1 MWFTMCCFTRNW
13 SLSMLFNHSDSEC
26 DSLCPAL
33 LGIGVFLCCS
43 INQITRIQNV
53 IHGGFRMWFTM
64 CCFTRNLSL
73 FVLFNSANSECDS
86 LGAALL
92 GIGVFSCCSITR
104 IQNVIRGRFGMCF
117 TRLNNTSSGAVWSK
131 EPPPPGGLLFTMFP
145 HQEPWVRGRPS
156 KNLYQVLWGGSSYSW
171 FLRREHK

>member
-131 EPPPPGGLLFTMFP
+131 EPPPPGRPPIYYVPSSRTVSKRTPLEEFVPGALRGVLLLMVFEEGT
-145 HQEPWVRGRPS
+145 
-156 KNLYQVLWGGSSYSW
+156 
-171 FLRREHK
+171 